1 MKVMLKGKYGTDKS
15 AAASASATLSAAP
28 AGDLR
33 LKASVTDATF
43 LRCASLDGLS
53 FSLEKPGSLILD
65 FNVPKRDVTF
75 QFMNSVCLAEKLVS
89 LTYRHA
95 WRENRTALDCS
106 VEFDPANKLAVNY
119 ALPTGCKVKYVY
131 AHGEMPR
138 RTVLEPSYDLSKNAW
153 DFAVSRKFDG
163 GDSLKATYLTSTKI
177 LGVEWSRDSKINGS
191 FKILQTVGGQK
202 ILRMMRER
210 ML

>member
-1 MKVMLKGKYGTDKS
+1 
-15 AAASASATLSAAP
+15 
-28 AGDLR
+28 
-33 LKASVTDATF
+33 
-43 LRCASLDGLS
+43 
-53 FSLEKPGSLILD
+53 
-65 FNVPKRDVTF
+65 
-75 QFMNSVCLAEKLVS
+75 MNSVCLAEKLVS

-191 FKILQTVGGQK
+191 FKVTDSLLEFLSLFFWVFCYCFCFFVVLGGWESIVFCFLLLVCWK
-202 ILRMMRER
+202 EDIADCRRSKNFEDDER
-210 ML
+210 KNAIGDGLI